1 MKKFNITKK
10 GKVISGIIV
19 AAILIIAVVVGIN
32 SYRIYEK
39 QKQISDYEKQ
49 ISKIHENFLKKKEHS
64 EKLDSLKSLIS
75 EYEQYKKSDKA
86 ISEITVKY
94 EEELQAMKRHFTD
107 EYDKILSDNT
117 LEKVNEITDKNKI
130 STTKTN
136 LESLLKSIEAET
148 GIVCTEKEA
157 ETYTQSVN
165 KMIVSYD
172 TRIKEIEEKEAE
184 EAAAKK
190 AAEEA
195 EAKRIAEEEAAAQ
208 AAQEAQTS
216 SGGNYSNRGS
226 SNSGST
232 NSGSGNDYSG
242 GGSTDSG
249 SSSTDS
255 GSSSS
260 GSCSGNG
267 WHVYDQYGN
276 DVTYPEGYDPN
287 DPVWY

>member
-1 MKKFNITKK
+1 M
-10 GKVISGIIV
+10 
-19 AAILIIAVVVGIN
+19 VGIN
-32 SYRIYEK
+32 SYRIHEK

-49 ISKIHENFLKKKEHS
+49 ISQIHEIFLKKKEHS
-64 EKLDSLKSLIS
+64 EKLDSLKSFIS

-94 EEELQAMKRHFTD
+94 EEELKTMKRYFTD

-117 LEKVNEITDKNKI
+117 LENVHEITDKNKI

-148 GIVCTEKEA
+148 GIVCTEKEV

-165 KMIVSYD
+165 KMIASYD

-190 AAEEA
+190 AAKEA
-195 EAKRIAEEEAAAQ
+195 EAKRIAEEAAAAQ
-208 AAQEAQTS
+208 AAQEAQAAS
-216 SGGNYSNRGS
+216 ENNYSNSGNPNSEASDS
-226 SNSGST
+226 S
-232 NSGSGNDYSG
+232 SGNDYYS

-249 SSSTDS
+249 SGNDYYDGGSTDS
-255 GSSSS
+255 GTSDS
-260 GSCSGNG
+260 GSGNDI
-267 WHVYDQYGN
+267 HFYDKDGN
-276 DVTYPEGYDPN
+276 DVTPPDYDPY

>member
-19 AAILIIAVVVGIN
+19 AAILVIAVVVGIN
-32 SYRIYEK
+32 SYRIHEK

-94 EEELQAMKRHFTD
+94 EEELKAMKRYFTD

-195 EAKRIAEEEAAAQ
+195 EAKRIAEEAAAQAAQ

-216 SGGNYSNRGS
+216 SRGNYSNRGS

-232 NSGSGNDYSG
+232 NSG
-242 GGSTDSG
+242 GGSTN
-249 SSSTDS
+249 S

-260 GSCSGNG
+260 GSGSGNDI
-267 WHVYDQYGN
+267 HFYDKDGN
-276 DVTYPEGYDPN
+276 DVTPPDYDPN